1 MKDFLNKQLKSLK
14 SADNFNDLAVILAD
28 YNDNKNNKTK
38 NAEEMKKLTDKFGN
52 DFKSAKVYAIKELL
66 NRIQQYNSLGYFIF
80 EYHKLYLY
88 KNYGIKK
95 WKNQNWNN

>member
-66 NRIQQYNSLGYFIF
+66 NRIQQYNSLG
-80 EYHKLYLY
+80 
-88 KNYGIKK
+88 
-95 WKNQNWNN
+95 